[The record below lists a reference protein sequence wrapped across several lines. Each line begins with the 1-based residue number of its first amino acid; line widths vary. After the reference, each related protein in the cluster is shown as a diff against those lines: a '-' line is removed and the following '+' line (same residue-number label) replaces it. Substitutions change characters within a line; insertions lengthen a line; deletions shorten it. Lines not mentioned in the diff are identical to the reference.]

1 MITARSRLGILSL
14 GVALLGLA
22 EGCAD
27 NPNPGAAKGPSAAFR
42 SRGAEPKSAAEPAAK
57 SDGGFIV
64 TRGDISPTD
73 PAAPPRPGEVIS
85 ADSYDLAA
93 SPSPTAVAA
102 KPEGRSSGPVGG
114 NSFAGGGG
122 GVGGGMTAPGDP
134 SSTGNFG
141 HEVNRRSRAIAPP
154 PATAESYARIVEN
167 TFRDPSKDPLST
179 FSIDVDTAS
188 YANVRRFLTQGVL
201 PPKDAVRIEE
211 LINYFPYS
219 YAPPTVAD
227 EPFAVHV
234 EVGRC
239 PWDETHRLAKVGLKG
254 REIAQDKRPASN
266 LVFLL
271 DVSGSMMDANKLPLV
286 KAALRLLVNKL
297 GENDRVAIV
306 VYAGASGLVLPSTSC
321 QDKATILDSLERL
334 QAGGSTNGGAGLE
347 LAYQAAV
354 ANFIKGGT
362 NRVIL
367 CTDGDFN
374 VGVTG
379 PGALT
384 RLIEAKAR
392 SGVFLSILGFGMGN
406 YKDKTVEMLADKGN
420 GNLAYIDSLQEA
432 GKVLVE
438 QMGGTLIT
446 IAKDVKIQVEFN
458 PSKVGSYRLIGYE
471 DRMLAA
477 RDFNDDKKDAG
488 EIGSGHTVTALYEIA
503 PLGREADAPGVD
515 PLRYQ
520 EAKPKPEAQGTADPA
535 KAKELFTVKVRY
547 KAPQADESKLMAFVV
562 EDGADDSTSDEFR
575 FASAVAEFGLILR
588 ESQFR
593 GKASI
598 DAAVERAESSLGHDP
613 SGYRREFLN
622 LARKAQAL
630 GAH

>member
-1 MITARSRLGILSL
+1 MIAARSRLGTLAL
-14 GVALLGLA
+14 GVALLGLT
-22 EGCAD
+22 EGCAE
-27 NPNPGAAKGPSAAFR
+27 NSNPGAAKGPMAA
-42 SRGAEPKSAAEPAAK
+42 SGSPGIESKSAAEPHSKSEDGFLDNRAK
-57 SDGGFIV
+57 IGS
-64 TRGDISPTD
+64 
-73 PAAPPRPGEVIS
+73 AAPASGAMPGEVIS
-85 ADSYDLAA
+85 AESYGAA
-93 SPSPTAVAA
+93 VPPAPASAPAEGAM
-102 KPEGRSSGPVGG
+102 KPGQTRDMAGG
-114 NSFAGGGG
+114 GSFAGGGG
-122 GVGGGMTAPGDP
+122 GLGGMMNSGPMRGR
-134 SSTGNFG
+134 
-141 HEVNRRSRAIAPP
+141 VQAPP
-154 PATAESYARIVEN
+154 PSAESYARIVEN
-167 TFRDPSKDPLST
+167 TFHEATKDPLST
-179 FSIDVDTAS
+179 FSIDVDTAA
-188 YANVRRFLTQGVL
+188 YANVRRFLNQGVL

-211 LINYFPYS
+211 LVNYFPYS

-234 EVGRC
+234 EVARC
-239 PWDETHRLAKVGLKG
+239 PWDDQHRLAKVGLKG
-254 REIAQDKRPASN
+254 REIAVDKRPASN

-271 DVSGSMMDANKLPLV
+271 DVSGSMMDQNKLPLV
-286 KAALRLLVNKL
+286 KAGLRLLVNKL

-321 QDKATILDSLERL
+321 QDKARILDSLERL

-347 LAYQAAV
+347 LAYQTAV

-379 PGALT
+379 PDALT
-384 RLIEAKAR
+384 KLIEAKAK

-420 GNLAYIDSLQEA
+420 GNLAYIDSIQEA

-458 PSKVGSYRLIGYE
+458 PAKVGSYRLIGYE
-471 DRMLAA
+471 DRVLAA

-503 PLGREADAPGVD
+503 PAGREADAPGVD

-520 EAKPKPEAQGTADPA
+520 DPKPKAAEPTGDPA
-535 KAKELFTVKVRY
+535 KANELFTVKVRY
-547 KAPQADESKLMAFVV
+547 KAPQGDVSKLMAFVA
-562 EDGADDSTSDEFR
+562 EDGGSDDSPSDEFR
-575 FASAVAEFGLILR
+575 FASAVAEFGLVLR
-588 ESQFR
+588 ESRFR
-593 GKASI
+593 GKASL
-598 DAAVERAESSLGHDP
+598 DGAVERAESALGRDP
-613 SGYRREFLN
+613 SGYRREFLE
-622 LARKAQAL
+622 LARKARSL